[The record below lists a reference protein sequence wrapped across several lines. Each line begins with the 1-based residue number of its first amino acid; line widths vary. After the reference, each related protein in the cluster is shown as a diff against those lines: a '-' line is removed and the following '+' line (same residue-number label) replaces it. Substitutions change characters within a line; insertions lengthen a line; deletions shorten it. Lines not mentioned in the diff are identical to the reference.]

1 MIALFDSGY
10 GGLTIFSAVRGLL
23 PSYDY
28 IYLGDNARTP
38 YGSRSFDVVY
48 RFTLEAVRTLFD
60 MGADLVI
67 LACNTASAK
76 ALRTI
81 QQCDLPRLDPSGRKR
96 VLGIIRPSVEALGGI
111 TTSRHVGIMATAGTV
126 TSQSYVIEM
135 NKLWPDIQVSQQACP
150 LWVPLVEN
158 GEFDKPGADYFV
170 EKYTRELMSQ
180 DPDIDTLMLACT
192 HYPLLA
198 PKIAKVLPPTVR
210 LLTQGDIVARSLADY
225 LRRHPEME
233 SRLGR
238 GATARFFT
246 TESPE
251 KFAGTASL
259 FFQGDLKV
267 EHIENM

>member
-23 PSYDY
+23 PQYDY

-60 MGADLVI
+60 LGAELVI

-81 QQCDLPRLDPSGRKR
+81 QQNDLPRLDPSGRKR
-96 VLGIIRPSVEALGGI
+96 VLGIIRPSVEALGALTRSG
-111 TTSRHVGIMATAGTV
+111 HVGIMATAGTV

-135 NKLWPDIQVSQQACP
+135 ARLWPAVRVSQQACP
-150 LWVPLVEN
+150 LWVPLVEC

-170 EKYTRELMSQ
+170 RKYVSELLGQ
-180 DPDIDTLMLACT
+180 DGAIDAVMLACT

-198 PKIAKVLPPTVR
+198 PKIAAELPGGVR
-210 LLTQGDIVARSLADY
+210 LLTQGDIVARSLAGY
-225 LRRHPEME
+225 LARHAELERTLP
-233 SRLGR
+233 R
-238 GATARFFT
+238 GGTARFFT
-246 TESPE
+246 TENPD
-251 KFAGTASL
+251 KFAGTAGL
-259 FFQGDLKV
+259 FFDGDLSV
-267 EHIENM
+267 RHIDMA